1 MYVEKMYCGT
11 YMGIEKYFWKTTS
24 SENVKIG
31 GAKIMVEKICDFYSV

>member
-11 YMGIEKYFWKTTS
+11 STGIEKYFWKTKS

-31 GAKIMVEKICDFYSV
+31 GAKIMF